1 LGCGKSFLS
10 YAAARRLAR
19 RDKSVDRPPQFRTD
33 FARDPHLPIEK
44 TNLIQG
50 SVIKWTKNRV
60 FLEISPYSLFGFGS
74 LLVLSIAL
82 VGLAL
87 GVLAYSIRV
96 RRAQIGAHQPL
107 PFMGSK
113 TTQ

>member
-96 RRAQIGAHQPL
+96 RRAQIGVHQPL

>member
-1 LGCGKSFLS
+1 
-10 YAAARRLAR
+10 
-19 RDKSVDRPPQFRTD
+19 
-33 FARDPHLPIEK
+33 LPIEK

-96 RRAQIGAHQPL
+96 RRAQIGAHKPL
-107 PFMGSK
+107 PFMAPK
-113 TTQ
+113 ERNEWKAN

>member
-87 GVLAYSIRV
+87 WSVGLFDPGSAGT
-96 RRAQIGAHQPL
+96 IGAHQPL